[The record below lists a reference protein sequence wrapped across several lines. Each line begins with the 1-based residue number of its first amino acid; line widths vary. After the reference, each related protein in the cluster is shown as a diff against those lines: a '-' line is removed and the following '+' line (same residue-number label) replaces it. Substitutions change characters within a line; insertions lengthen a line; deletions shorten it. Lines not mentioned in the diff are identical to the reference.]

1 MVLKRSK
8 MKPVGNVMKL
18 FMKEATVKMSE
29 NCSSWALQSG
39 REKRRSQ
46 ESRDPPSIPRP
57 PARSGLGLGLGL
69 GSGRE
74 KRRSQEPRMGRLI
87 PLHLHPPARSR
98 AASSSL
104 DSLPGGKFSLR

>member
-46 ESRDPPSIPRP
+46 E
-57 PARSGLGLGLGL
+57 
-69 GSGRE
+69 
-74 KRRSQEPRMGRLI
+74 PRMGRLI

>member
-46 ESRDPPSIPRP
+46 E
-57 PARSGLGLGLGL
+57 
-69 GSGRE
+69 
-74 KRRSQEPRMGRLI
+74 PRMGRLI
-87 PLHLHPPARSR
+87 PLHPPPSCQV
-98 AASSSL
+98 
-104 DSLPGGKFSLR
+104 